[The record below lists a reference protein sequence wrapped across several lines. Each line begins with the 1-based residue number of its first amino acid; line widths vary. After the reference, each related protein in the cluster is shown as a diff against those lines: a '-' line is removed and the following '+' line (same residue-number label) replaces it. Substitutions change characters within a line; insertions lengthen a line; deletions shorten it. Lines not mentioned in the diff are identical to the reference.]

1 MHQVKPGEL
10 RPGDGPDGKESSA
23 VQPAAELGVIGSDT
37 EWVESVAGEPELFD
51 DPVRV
56 YLHEIGRVALLTAGD
71 ENNLAK
77 SIEVGRHLRQLR
89 RDRAG
94 VGGEGPA
101 ASEVVLA
108 VWDDIRRAAPVVG
121 ALRDSLDLAGTDNLA
136 RSLAEINLRHS
147 IDGVLDQAM
156 VQDVARRLNKS
167 TEEAEYLLV
176 KLSLDCELLPI
187 EAIAASERRVSPSA
201 AWGLV
206 PGGVLSSG
214 SEALIQEFL
223 DDIERKSAEAS
234 RHLAE
239 ANLRLVVSVA
249 KRHTN
254 RGMSLLDL
262 IQEGNI
268 GLIRATEKFD
278 RRRGFRFST
287 YATYWIRQAVTRA
300 IADQA
305 RTIRLPVHMAE
316 AVRQFMR
323 AKRDLAQTYG
333 REPAL
338 DEIAE
343 TMGLTVEKVE
353 EILRAAQVPV
363 SLDAPLGEGGDAVV
377 GDFVEDH
384 ASSPPADT
392 ASARLL
398 KEDIADVLTELTP
411 REQRVLIQRFGLEDG
426 RTRTL
431 EEVGLE
437 IGVTRERIR
446 QIEAKALRKL
456 RHPRR
461 SGRLKGYLDR

>member
-1 MHQVKPGEL
+1 MP
-10 RPGDGPDGKESSA
+10 
-23 VQPAAELGVIGSDT
+23 PAAEPGVTGPGT
-37 EWVESVAGEPELFD
+37 EPAESVVGEPELFD

-56 YLHEIGRVALLTAGD
+56 YLHEIGRVALLTARD
-71 ENNLAK
+71 ENQLAK

-89 RDRAG
+89 RDRAS
-94 VGGEGPA
+94 VGGEAPS

-108 VWDDIRRAAPVVG
+108 AWDEIRRAGPVLV
-121 ALRDSLDLAGTDNLA
+121 ALRDSLGLPATDDLAESVVET
-136 RSLAEINLRHS
+136 SLRQS
-147 IDGVLDQAM
+147 IDGVIDPEM
-156 VQDVARRLNKS
+156 VQDIAQRLNKS
-167 TEEAEYLLV
+167 TEDTGRLLV
-176 KLSLDCELLPI
+176 KLALDCELLPV
-187 EAIAASERRVSPSA
+187 EASVASERRAPA
-201 AWGLV
+201 A
-206 PGGVLSSG
+206 GVLLVDARAASPG
-214 SEALIQEFL
+214 SAPLIDEFL
-223 DDIERKSAEAS
+223 GDIERKSAEAS
-234 RHLAE
+234 KHLAE

-268 GLIRATEKFD
+268 GLIRATEMFD
-278 RRRGFRFST
+278 RRRGFKFST
-287 YATYWIRQAVTRA
+287 YATWWIRQAVTRA

-316 AVRQFMR
+316 AVRQLMR

-333 REPAL
+333 REPVL
-338 DEIAE
+338 DEIAQ
-343 TMGLTVEKVE
+343 TMGLTADKVA

-377 GDFVEDH
+377 GDFVEDR

-398 KEDIADVLTELTP
+398 KEDIADILSELTP
-411 REQRVLIQRFGLEDG
+411 REQRVLVQRFGLEDG
-426 RTRTL
+426 RSRTL

-456 RHPRR
+456 RQPRR
-461 SGRLKGYLDR
+461 SRRLKGYLDR